1 MLPTEHPELY
11 TEVELNSEDPPEDSS
26 PPQGEEAN
34 MEGQL
39 NNDLYATEVHELI
52 QILSESSTSPRDRRL
67 ASVLTCCLGEGE
79 ILQSNYERWGF
90 TQSMWTSDMKLARQL
105 GLAYKVSNGVY
116 GLNKRLKP
124 ELQPHQKKTVSAIYE
139 TFGDQEFSS
148 EMFIATLNYSL
159 SHTYASLHKLTLL
172 RILDQRSTDEG
183 NRYQLL
189 VSPEDHPECFEPAA

>member
-1 MLPTEHPELY
+1 MIRT
-11 TEVELNSEDPPEDSS
+11 
-26 PPQGEEAN
+26 
-34 MEGQL
+34 
-39 NNDLYATEVHELI
+39 
-52 QILSESSTSPRDRRL
+52 LSESSTSPRDRRL
-67 ASVLTCCLGEGE
+67 ANVLTYCLDEGV
-79 ILQSNYERWGF
+79 IRQSNYERWGF

-105 GLAYKVSNGVY
+105 GLAYKVSTGVY
-116 GLNKRLKP
+116 GMNKRLKP

-189 VSPEDHPECFEPAA
+189 VSPEDHPECFELAA